1 MLKLLSP
8 YQPIEPQKNAT
19 DKLVAGL
26 LKNQNHQVLL
36 GVTGSGKTFTIAN
49 VIAKT
54 KLPTLV
60 MSHNKTLAN
69 QLYQEFSD
77 FFPQAGVHYFISY
90 YDYYQPEAYIPRSD
104 TYIQKD
110 AKINEQIEQ
119 MRYATTADV
128 LSRKD
133 VIVVASV
140 SCIYGISN
148 PAEYQ
153 NISLVFSKNQKTS
166 RKQIIENL
174 VELQYKRNDL
184 APLPGEFSVRGEQVN
199 IYPPQG
205 KNKIRLVLDVRQIA
219 RIEQIPLALGQESRV
234 KKLKET
240 RIFPA
245 KHYVTEKQKLKL
257 ATKNIEAELKENLA
271 LLKKQGKLLEA
282 ERLER
287 RTKEDLAMMREV
299 GYCAGI
305 ENYSRHIDFRNPGEP
320 PFTLIDYFNYQY
332 GKSGW
337 LLVIDES
344 HISLPQIRGMHAGDH
359 SRKKVLVEY
368 GFRLPSAID
377 NRPLKFSEFL
387 ERTGKTIYVSA
398 TPADYEKEKSGER
411 NIIEQ
416 LIRPTGII
424 EPKIVIK
431 PASARDGQDQVK
443 DLIQEIKKNIQKG
456 EKTLAIV
463 LTKRQSEN
471 LTEYLLEQEIKTHW
485 LHSEIKALD
494 RPELLADL
502 RLGNVDVIVGINLL
516 REGLDLPEVSLIAI
530 LDADKEGFL
539 RNQTSLLQ
547 IIGRAS
553 RHPKSKVILYAD
565 KITKSIKATLEE
577 TERKRKIQLDYNKK
591 HGLTPQPII
600 KPIRQSSAVSGI
612 ESQFKNGNIN
622 QVVKVLEKEMKK
634 AAKDWDF
641 EKAAKIKKQIQNLTN
656 NSRPTTDNKKK

>member
-1 MLKLLSP
+1 MFNLSSS
-8 YQPIEPQKNAT
+8 YQLIEPQKIAA
-19 DKLVAGL
+19 DKLIAGL

-60 MSHNKTLAN
+60 ISHNKTLAN

-104 TYIQKD
+104 TYIAKD

-119 MRYATTADV
+119 MRYATTADI

-133 VIVVASV
+133 IIVVASV

-148 PAEYQ
+148 PEEYQ
-153 NISLVFSKNQKTS
+153 NISLVFLENQKIP
-166 RKQIIENL
+166 RKQVIENL

-184 APLPGEFSVRGEQVN
+184 APLPGEFSAKGELID
-199 IYPPQG
+199 IYLPQG
-205 KNKIRLVLDVRQIA
+205 ENKIRVTLDAKQITQ
-219 RIEQIPLALGQESRV
+219 IEQIPLALGQESRI
-234 KKLKET
+234 KKLEQI

-245 KHYVTEKQKLKL
+245 KHYVTEKQKLGL
-257 ATKNIEAELKENLA
+257 AIKNIEAELKENLV
-271 LLKKQGKLLEA
+271 LLKKENKLLEA
-282 ERLER
+282 ERLEH

-320 PFTLIDYFNYQY
+320 PFTLIDYFNHQY
-332 GKSGW
+332 GKNNW

-344 HISLPQIRGMHAGDH
+344 HISLPQIRGMHSGDY

-387 ERTGKTIYVSA
+387 ERTEKTIYVSA
-398 TPADYEKEKSGER
+398 TPADYEKEKSGE
-411 NIIEQ
+411 NNVVEQ

-424 EPKIVIK
+424 EPEIVIK
-431 PASARDGQDQVK
+431 PAKNQVK
-443 DLIQEIKKNIQKG
+443 DLVQEIRNNIEKG

-463 LTKRQSEN
+463 LTKKQSEN
-471 LTEYLLEQEIKTHW
+471 LTEYFLEQEIKTHW
-485 LHSEIKALD
+485 LHSEIRALD
-494 RPELLADL
+494 RPELLTDL

-553 RHPKSKVILYAD
+553 RHPKGKVILYAD
-565 KITKSIKATLEE
+565 KLTRSIKDTLEE
-577 TERKRKIQLDYNKK
+577 TGRKRKIQLDYNKE

-600 KPIRQSSAVSGI
+600 KPIRRSFAVENSLDL
-612 ESQFKNGNIN
+612 SDNANISTI
-622 QVVKVLEKEMKK
+622 VKALEKEMKK

-641 EKAAKIKKQIQNLTN
+641 EKAAKIKKQILKLTHN
-656 NSRPTTDNKKK
+656 E

>member
-1 MLKLLSP
+1 MLNLSSP
-8 YQPIEPQKNAT
+8 YQPIGPQKNAV

-26 LKNQNHQVLL
+26 LKNQNSQVLL

-49 VIAKT
+49 VIART
-54 KLPTLV
+54 NLPTLV
-60 MSHNKTLAN
+60 LSHNKTLAN
-69 QLYQEFSD
+69 QLYQEFND
-77 FFPQAGVHYFISY
+77 FFSQAGVHYFISY
-90 YDYYQPEAYIPRSD
+90 YDYYQPEAYLPRSD

-119 MRYATTADV
+119 MRYATTADI

-133 VIVVASV
+133 IIVVASV

-153 NISLVFSKNQKTS
+153 NISLVFSKNQKIS
-166 RKQIIENL
+166 RKQVVESL

-184 APLPGEFSVRGEQVN
+184 APLPGEFSAKGELVD
-199 IYPPQG
+199 IYLPQG
-205 KNKIRLVLDVRQIA
+205 EHKIRLALDSKTILK
-219 RIEQIPLALGQESRV
+219 IEQIPLALKQDGRV
-234 KKLKET
+234 ENIREK

-245 KHYVTEKQKLKL
+245 KHYVTEKQKLAL
-257 ATKNIEAELKENLA
+257 AVKNIELELKESLI
-271 LLKKQGKLLEA
+271 LLKKQNKLLEA
-282 ERLER
+282 ERLEH

-305 ENYSRHIDFRNPGEP
+305 ENYSRHLDFRRPGEP
-320 PFTLIDYFNYQY
+320 PFTLIDYFNHQY

-344 HISLPQIRGMHAGDH
+344 HISLPQVRGMYQGDY

-387 ERTGKTIYVSA
+387 ERTEKTIYVSA
-398 TPADYEKEKSGER
+398 TPADYEKERSGK
-411 NIIEQ
+411 NNVVEQ

-424 EPKIVIK
+424 EPEIIIK
-431 PASARDGQDQVK
+431 PVSAKGRSASNEKNQVK
-443 DLIQEIKKNIQKG
+443 DLVEEIRKNIQKG

-471 LTEYLLEQEIKTHW
+471 LTEYLLEQKIKTHW

-516 REGLDLPEVSLIAI
+516 REGLDLPEVSLIAV

-553 RHPKSKVILYAD
+553 RHPKGKVILYAD
-565 KITKSIKATLEE
+565 KITRSIQDTLEE
-577 TERKRKIQLDYNKK
+577 TERKRKIQLDYNKN
-591 HGLTPQPII
+591 T
-600 KPIRQSSAVSGI
+600 A
-612 ESQFKNGNIN
+612 
-622 QVVKVLEKEMKK
+622 
-634 AAKDWDF
+634 
-641 EKAAKIKKQIQNLTN
+641 
-656 NSRPTTDNKKK
+656 

>member
-1 MLKLLSP
+1 MFNLSSS
-8 YQPIEPQKNAT
+8 YQLIEPQKIAA
-19 DKLVAGL
+19 DKLIAGL

-60 MSHNKTLAN
+60 ISHNKTLAN

-104 TYIQKD
+104 TYIAKD

-119 MRYATTADV
+119 MRYATTADI

-133 VIVVASV
+133 IIVVASV

-148 PAEYQ
+148 PEEYQ
-153 NISLVFSKNQKTS
+153 NISLVFLENQKIP
-166 RKQIIENL
+166 RKQVIENL

-184 APLPGEFSVRGEQVN
+184 APLPGEFSAKGELID
-199 IYPPQG
+199 IYLPQG
-205 KNKIRLVLDVRQIA
+205 ENKIRVTLDAKQITQ
-219 RIEQIPLALGQESRV
+219 IEQIPLALGQESRI
-234 KKLKET
+234 KKLEQI

-245 KHYVTEKQKLKL
+245 KHYVTEKQKLGL
-257 ATKNIEAELKENLA
+257 AIKNIEAELKENLV
-271 LLKKQGKLLEA
+271 LLKKENKLLEA
-282 ERLER
+282 ERLEH

-320 PFTLIDYFNYQY
+320 PFTLIDYFNHQY
-332 GKSGW
+332 GKNNW

-344 HISLPQIRGMHAGDH
+344 HISLPQIRGMHSGDY

-387 ERTGKTIYVSA
+387 ERTEKTIYVSA
-398 TPADYEKEKSGER
+398 TPADYEKEKSGE
-411 NIIEQ
+411 NNVIEQ

-424 EPKIVIK
+424 EPEIVIK
-431 PASARDGQDQVK
+431 PAKNQVK
-443 DLIQEIKKNIQKG
+443 DLVQEIRNNIEKG

-463 LTKRQSEN
+463 LTKKQSEN
-471 LTEYLLEQEIKTHW
+471 LTEYLLEQKIKTHW
-485 LHSEIKALD
+485 LHSEIRALD
-494 RPELLADL
+494 RPELLTDL

-553 RHPKSKVILYAD
+553 RHPKGKVILYAD
-565 KITKSIKATLEE
+565 KLTRSIKDTLEE
-577 TERKRKIQLDYNKK
+577 TGRKRKIQLDYNKE

-600 KPIRQSSAVSGI
+600 KPIRRSFAVENSLDL
-612 ESQFKNGNIN
+612 SDNANISTI
-622 QVVKVLEKEMKK
+622 VKALEKEMKK

-641 EKAAKIKKQIQNLTN
+641 EKAAKIKKQILKLTHN
-656 NSRPTTDNKKK
+656 E

>member
-1 MLKLLSP
+1 MFNLSSS
-8 YQPIEPQKNAT
+8 YQLIEPQKIAA
-19 DKLVAGL
+19 DKLIAGL

-60 MSHNKTLAN
+60 ISHNKTLAN

-104 TYIQKD
+104 TYIAKD

-119 MRYATTADV
+119 MRYATTADI

-133 VIVVASV
+133 IIVVASV

-148 PAEYQ
+148 PEEYQ
-153 NISLVFSKNQKTS
+153 NISLVFLENQKIP
-166 RKQIIENL
+166 RKQVIENL

-184 APLPGEFSVRGEQVN
+184 APLPGEFSAKGELID
-199 IYPPQG
+199 IYLPQG
-205 KNKIRLVLDVRQIA
+205 ENKIRVTLDAKQITQ
-219 RIEQIPLALGQESRV
+219 IEQIPLALGQESRI
-234 KKLKET
+234 KKLEQI

-245 KHYVTEKQKLKL
+245 KHYVTEKQKLGL
-257 ATKNIEAELKENLA
+257 AIKNIEAELKENLV
-271 LLKKQGKLLEA
+271 LLKKENKLLEA
-282 ERLER
+282 ERLEH

-320 PFTLIDYFNYQY
+320 PFTLIDYFNHQY
-332 GKSGW
+332 GKNNW

-344 HISLPQIRGMHAGDH
+344 HISLPQIRGMHSGDY

-387 ERTGKTIYVSA
+387 ERTEKTIYVSA
-398 TPADYEKEKSGER
+398 TPADYEKEKSGE
-411 NIIEQ
+411 NNVIEQ

-424 EPKIVIK
+424 EPEIVIK
-431 PASARDGQDQVK
+431 PAKNQVK
-443 DLIQEIKKNIQKG
+443 DLVQEIRNNIEKG

-463 LTKRQSEN
+463 LTKKQSEN
-471 LTEYLLEQEIKTHW
+471 LTEYFLEQEIKTHW
-485 LHSEIKALD
+485 LHSEIRALD
-494 RPELLADL
+494 RPELLTDL

-553 RHPKSKVILYAD
+553 RHPKGKVILYAD
-565 KITKSIKATLEE
+565 KLTRSIKDTLEE
-577 TERKRKIQLDYNKK
+577 TGRKRKIQLDYNKK

-600 KPIRQSSAVSGI
+600 KPIRRSFAVENSLDL
-612 ESQFKNGNIN
+612 SDNANISTI
-622 QVVKVLEKEMKK
+622 VKALEKEMKK

-641 EKAAKIKKQIQNLTN
+641 EKAAKIKKQILKLTHN
-656 NSRPTTDNKKK
+656 E

>member
-1 MLKLLSP
+1 MFNLSSS
-8 YQPIEPQKNAT
+8 YQLIEPQKIAA
-19 DKLVAGL
+19 DKLIAGL

-60 MSHNKTLAN
+60 ISHNKTLAN

-104 TYIQKD
+104 TYIAKD

-119 MRYATTADV
+119 MRYATTADI

-133 VIVVASV
+133 IIVVASV

-148 PAEYQ
+148 PEEYQ
-153 NISLVFSKNQKTS
+153 NISLVFLENQKIP
-166 RKQIIENL
+166 RKQVIENL

-184 APLPGEFSVRGEQVN
+184 APLPGEFSAKGELID
-199 IYPPQG
+199 IYLPQG
-205 KNKIRLVLDVRQIA
+205 ENKIRVTLDAKQITQ
-219 RIEQIPLALGQESRV
+219 IEQIPLALGQESRI
-234 KKLKET
+234 KKLEQI

-245 KHYVTEKQKLKL
+245 KHYVTEKQKLGL
-257 ATKNIEAELKENLA
+257 AIKNIEAELKENLV
-271 LLKKQGKLLEA
+271 LLKKENKLLEA
-282 ERLER
+282 ERLEH

-320 PFTLIDYFNYQY
+320 PFTLIDYFNHQY
-332 GKSGW
+332 GKNNW

-344 HISLPQIRGMHAGDH
+344 HISLPQIRGMHSGDY

-387 ERTGKTIYVSA
+387 ERTEKTIYVSA
-398 TPADYEKEKSGER
+398 TPADYEKEKSGE
-411 NIIEQ
+411 NNVVEQ

-424 EPKIVIK
+424 EPEIVIK
-431 PASARDGQDQVK
+431 PAKNQVK
-443 DLIQEIKKNIQKG
+443 DLVQEIRNNIEKG

-463 LTKRQSEN
+463 LTKKQSEN
-471 LTEYLLEQEIKTHW
+471 LTEYFLEQEIKTHW
-485 LHSEIKALD
+485 LHSEIRALD
-494 RPELLADL
+494 RPELLTDL

-553 RHPKSKVILYAD
+553 RHPKGKVILYAD
-565 KITKSIKATLEE
+565 KLTRSIKDTLEE
-577 TERKRKIQLDYNKK
+577 TGRKRKIQLDYNKK

-600 KPIRQSSAVSGI
+600 KPIRRSFAVENSLDL
-612 ESQFKNGNIN
+612 SDNANISTI
-622 QVVKVLEKEMKK
+622 VKALEKEMKK

-641 EKAAKIKKQIQNLTN
+641 EKAAKIKKQILKLTHN
-656 NSRPTTDNKKK
+656 E

>member
-1 MLKLLSP
+1 MPLCYHSIMFSLSSS
-8 YQPIEPQKNAT
+8 YQPIEPQKNAA
-19 DKLVAGL
+19 DKLIAGL

-119 MRYATTADV
+119 MRYATTADI

-133 VIVVASV
+133 IIVVASV

-148 PAEYQ
+148 PEEYQ

-174 VELQYKRNDL
+174 VELQYRRNDL

-205 KNKIRLVLDVRQIA
+205 KNKIRLALDMKQIA

-234 KKLKET
+234 KKLKEI

-245 KHYVTEKQKLKL
+245 KHYVTEKQKLEL
-257 ATKNIEAELKENLA
+257 AIKNIEAELRESLT
-271 LLKKQGKLLEA
+271 LLKKQGKLLEV
-282 ERLER
+282 ERLKH

-344 HISLPQIRGMHAGDH
+344 HISLPQIRGMHAGDY

-398 TPADYEKEKSGER
+398 TPADYEKEKSGKE
-411 NIIEQ
+411 NIVEQ

-424 EPKIVIK
+424 EPEVIIK
-431 PASARDGQDQVK
+431 PAKDQVK
-443 DLIQEIKKNIQKG
+443 DLLKEIKANIQKS

-471 LTEYLLEQEIKTHW
+471 LTEYLLEQKIKTHW

-494 RPELLADL
+494 RPALLADL

-600 KPIRQSSAVSGI
+600 KPIRQSNAVSGI

-622 QVVKVLEKEMKK
+622 QIVKALEKEMKK

-641 EKAAKIKKQIQNLTN
+641 EKAARIKRQINELLK
-656 NSRPTTDNKKK
+656 NKD